1 MLIAYSSLVVSV
13 FFFPPAT
20 LKVAGPTP
28 TSSLEGPWAM
38 SRGDHLKGAAKSN
51 KYHSRYIDDAAQR
64 ITDLS
69 EQLAAEKQVSAEL
82 FSFILINP

>member
-1 MLIAYSSLVVSV
+1 
-13 FFFPPAT
+13 
-20 LKVAGPTP
+20 
-28 TSSLEGPWAM
+28 M

-51 KYHSRYIDDAAQR
+51 KYHFRYIDEAAQR